1 MKAGLDYYK
10 KTFAEIESGGVAPVY
25 LLKGEEHFVMEEMAS
40 RLTGRFVQ
48 EDMRSFNLSIEYA
61 SEIDMRTLLSTA
73 RSFPFLSDRRVIVVR
88 ELERL
93 KGKWAPLV
101 EYCGDPVEST
111 VLILLFAT
119 HDEKGRRIKPP
130 RDFTALEKAIK
141 AKGRVIQF
149 DRLNDKGIRKW
160 VSSHARRLN
169 FDMDEGAVSSLISG
183 AGTDLYDISNE
194 LEKLGVVFEGGRV
207 TSKDVARVIGS
218 YRMRNVYDMIDSIGK
233 GDTASTLMILSGIIN
248 SGAERP
254 SVVVYQ
260 LIRHFL
266 ALLMIKA
273 GQGGGGFR
281 YEKLKADA
289 GRLMTREI
297 IIWLENLRTT
307 EILMKSTAFPEE
319 LLLDC
324 AILHSMKGRLIDQDR
339 ISAGAA

>member
-1 MKAGLDYYK
+1 MKAGLDYYR
-10 KTFAEIESGGVAPVY
+10 KTFAEIDSGETAPVY

-40 RLTGRFVQ
+40 RIAGRFVS
-48 EDMRSFNLSIEYA
+48 EDMKSFNLSIDYGP
-61 SEIDMRTLLSTA
+61 EIDMRTLLSTA
-73 RSFPFLSDRRVIVVR
+73 RSFPFLADRRVMIVR

-93 KGKWAPLV
+93 KGKLAPLV
-101 EYCGDPVEST
+101 QYCGDPVDST

-130 RDFTALEKAIK
+130 KDFASLEKSVK
-141 AKGRVIQF
+141 RNGRVIQF
-149 DRLNDKGIRKW
+149 DRLNDSGIRKW
-160 VSSHARRLN
+160 VSSHARRLD
-169 FDMDEGAVSSLISG
+169 FDMDDGAIESLISS

-194 LEKLGVVFEGGRV
+194 LEKLGVVFEGGNV
-207 TSKDVARVIGS
+207 TSRDVARVIGS
-218 YRMRNVYDMIDSIGK
+218 YRMRNVFDMIDSIGK
-233 GDTASTLMILSGIIN
+233 GDPASTLLILSGIIN

-266 ALLMIKA
+266 ALLMIKS

-281 YEKLKADA
+281 YEKLKVDA
-289 GRLMTREI
+289 GRMMTREI

-307 EILMKSTAFPEE
+307 EILMKSTTFPEK

-324 AILHSMKGRLIDQDR
+324 AILHSMKGRMIEQAR
-339 ISAGAA
+339 MPAGAA